1 MDYNRLQP
9 PYMTSLCAE
18 LERKYWDLKPLAKLI
33 SHSTQAAAD
42 LGEWCA
48 DQIWSFGLAEEEA
61 NKAERK
67 VEKEFLSRKDS
78 CPVHLLDAEL
88 KRIREAKE
96 IVRDYPFPP
105 PSDKG
110 NSISS
115 KVKRLREYL
124 NSVFEKPT
132 DARCI
137 VFVKKRY
144 TARLLGEIFRRIGS
158 PHMKLGVLIGSR
170 SGEAGDVKFTV
181 RQQILTLMKFRRG
194 ELNCLVCPRSAA
206 CGFLLMMKVCHIHC

>member
-1 MDYNRLQP
+1 MDYNRLQA
-9 PYMTSLCAE
+9 PYTTTLCSE
-18 LERKYWDLKPLAKLI
+18 MERRFGDMEALAKLI
-33 SHSTQAAAD
+33 RHSRQAAGD

-48 DQIWSFGLAEEEA
+48 DQIWYFGLAEEEA
-61 NKAERK
+61 KK
-67 VEKEFLSRKDS
+67 VERNIEKRFLSNNVFRME
-78 CPVHLLDAEL
+78 VLDAEL

-96 IVRDYPFPP
+96 IVRTYPFFL
-105 PSDKG
+105 PSDDG

-115 KVKRLREYL
+115 KVKRLRDYL

-158 PHMKLGVLIGSR
+158 SHMRLGILIGSR
-170 SGEAGDVKFTV
+170 AGEAGDVKFTV
-181 RQQILTLMKFRRG
+181 RQQVLTLMKFRKG
-194 ELNCLVCPRSAA
+194 ELNCLV
-206 CGFLLMMKVCHIHC
+206 

>member
-1 MDYNRLQP
+1 MDYNRLQA
-9 PYMTSLCAE
+9 PYMTELCAE
-18 LERKYWDLKPLAKLI
+18 LERKYGDMESLAKLI
-33 SHSTQAAAD
+33 RYSAHAAGD

-67 VEKEFLSRKDS
+67 IEKGFLSNKVSR
-78 CPVHLLDAEL
+78 PVKFLDAEL

-96 IVRDYPFPP
+96 IVGTYPFSPP
-105 PSDKG
+105 LDKG

-115 KVKRLREYL
+115 KVKRLRDYL
-124 NSVFEKPT
+124 NSVFERPT

-158 PHMKLGVLIGSR
+158 PHMHIGILIGSR
-170 SGEAGDVKFTV
+170 PGEAGDVKFTV
-181 RQQILTLMKFRRG
+181 RQQVLTLMKFRKG
-194 ELNCLVCPRSAA
+194 ELNCLV
-206 CGFLLMMKVCHIHC
+206 